1 MSLKYFWRNSM
12 EKMITNRRRR
22 IYKWCFIILLAFASQ
37 ALMAQSSLKVAVI
50 NSQKAFEQSAEGRK
64 AVSILQEKEQE
75 IKDEIKRRNE
85 EIQKLKDRLV
95 SQKLTLTA
103 EALNQIKLEIDQK
116 EAARQKYEQD
126 ASRDF
131 EQFKS
136 QLIKR
141 IRDEMLAVVDELV
154 REQGYDLVFDL
165 NSSGLIYFQPAFDIT
180 EEIIKRYDQKKGQ
193 KK

>member
-1 MSLKYFWRNSM
+1 MKSLKAGFRT
-12 EKMITNRRRR
+12 ITH
-22 IYKWCFIILLAFASQ
+22 ISLFIFLLSLLPS
-37 ALMAQSSLKVAVI
+37 ALAAQTSLKVAVI

-75 IKDEIKRRNE
+75 IKEEIKRRNE
-85 EIQKLKDRLV
+85 EIQKLKDRLA

-116 EAARQKYEQD
+116 EAARQKYEQE

-154 REQGYDLVFDL
+154 RERGYDLVFDL
-165 NSSGLIYFQPAFDIT
+165 NSSGLIYFQPGFDIT